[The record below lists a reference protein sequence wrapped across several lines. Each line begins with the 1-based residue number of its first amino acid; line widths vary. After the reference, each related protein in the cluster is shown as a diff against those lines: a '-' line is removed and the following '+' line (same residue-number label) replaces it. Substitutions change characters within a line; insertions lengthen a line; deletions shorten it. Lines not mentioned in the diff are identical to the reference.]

1 MGEGINGMYIQL
13 EDEFGDIIAKGRRGR
28 EMDHA
33 ALAERVGISTA
44 DLAKIEDYELTPD
57 AAIVD
62 RFAKVLTLHPEKLQ
76 DSATKQFFPLYPAGR
91 SIDGVVVT
99 MLVLGSGFQMNG
111 YIVGCSETG
120 KAAVIDPGFDPEK
133 ILINIETTGLEV
145 EQILLTHGHQ
155 DHISA
160 LSEICQAT
168 DAPALINSG
177 DLELMGTLANKIEGE
192 LREGEVVHVG
202 NLRFEICSLPGHT
215 PGEVGLI
222 HGEVAFVGDAL
233 FAGSLGGTRSLD
245 NYRTQHQAVA
255 EKILSLDDKVVLFP
269 GHGPATTVGEEKA
282 HNPFFI

>member
-1 MGEGINGMYIQL
+1 MYIQL
-13 EDEFGDIIAKGRRGR
+13 EDEFGDIIAKGRRGQ

-76 DSATKQFFPLYPAGR
+76 GSATKQFFPLYPAGR
-91 SIDGVVVT
+91 PITGGVVE
-99 MLVLGSGFQMNG
+99 MMVLGSGFLMNG

-120 KAAVIDPGFDPEK
+120 QAAVVDPGFDPEK
-133 ILINIETTGLEV
+133 ILRNIETTGFEV

-160 LSEICQAT
+160 LSEVCQAT
-168 DAPALINSG
+168 DAPALINRG
-177 DLELMGTLANKIEGE
+177 DLELMGNLANKIEGE
-192 LREGEVVHVG
+192 LREGEVIYVG
-202 NLRFEICSLPGHT
+202 KLRFDIRSTPGHT
-215 PGEVGLI
+215 QGGVSLI
-222 HGEVAFVGDAL
+222 HDDMAFVGDAL

-255 EKILSLDDKVVLFP
+255 EKLLDLDEKTVLFP
-269 GHGPATTVGEEKA
+269 GHGPATTVGEERA